1 MEEYDIEIN
10 CLLAIV
16 HDQRSNMRLAGEML
30 CEESGNCKSLSCS
43 AHCLHLCAEDG
54 LAITTISQ
62 AIGAAKKLVVHFQHS
77 ALVTSELRKC
87 QEVMSITPKKLQ
99 HCSTHWNSTLYMIQS
114 LLHNRW
120 PLTAVLADES
130 VTRRQYR
137 YLELSSQH
145 WLILEDI
152 AKVLEHLE
160 VATVF
165 LSAENNVSIS
175 AVLPI
180 VHGLVTKLA
189 VEEDSACVKQFKV
202 QVSSALK

>member
-1 MEEYDIEIN
+1 
-10 CLLAIV
+10 
-16 HDQRSNMRLAGEML
+16 
-30 CEESGNCKSLSCS
+30 
-43 AHCLHLCAEDG
+43 
-54 LAITTISQ
+54 
-62 AIGAAKKLVVHFQHS
+62 
-77 ALVTSELRKC
+77 
-87 QEVMSITPKKLQ
+87 MSITPKKLQQ

-189 VEEDSACVKQFKV
+189 VEEEESVCVKQFKV
-202 QVSSALK
+202 QISSALKRRWNLDKLNPVQVPLLASALDPRFHNIKFLSDELKHEVKLELLRLTTSVLESTQSVKVQPSCKKMKKLLI

>member
-1 MEEYDIEIN
+1 
-10 CLLAIV
+10 
-16 HDQRSNMRLAGEML
+16 MRLAGEML
-30 CEESGNCKSLSCS
+30 CEESGNCQSLSCS
-43 AHCLHLCAEDG
+43 AHCLQLCVEDG
-54 LAITTISQ
+54 LAISTISQ
-62 AIGAAKKLVVHFQHS
+62 AIGAAKKLVAHFRHS
-77 ALVTSELRKC
+77 ALATSELRKH
-87 QEVMSITPKKLQ
+87 QEVMSITPKKLQQ